1 MTDPYQRPHPTLA
14 DTSILAGL
22 SNRLAVRPD
31 MTVAGLP
38 AAELLRHAR
47 AYQPILAAQGLHEF
61 CAVVAAIHHTHA
73 LNGLP
78 CPSPA
83 YVGHVLAALL
93 DQGTHYAHTA

>member
-22 SNRLAVRPD
+22 SKRVAVRPD
-31 MTVAGLP
+31 TTVAALRAG
-38 AAELLRHAR
+38 ELLRHAW
-47 AYQPILAAQGLHEF
+47 AYQPVLAAQGLPES
-61 CAVVAAIHHTHA
+61 CAVVAAIHHMHA
-73 LNGLP
+73 LHGLP

-83 YVGHVLAALL
+83 YVGHVLAVLL